1 MVCNIFFIA
10 FQIQNI
16 YVDAD
21 AVFLMHDFL
30 PRIWPPKLLNSFSF
44 HEETW
49 QALAGYNL
57 LFTKATSSVSCD
69 F

>member
-1 MVCNIFFIA
+1 MKIE
-10 FQIQNI
+10 
-16 YVDAD
+16 DAESI
-21 AVFLMHDFL
+21 FLMHDFL

-57 LFTKATSSVSCD
+57 LFTKATSSVLCD